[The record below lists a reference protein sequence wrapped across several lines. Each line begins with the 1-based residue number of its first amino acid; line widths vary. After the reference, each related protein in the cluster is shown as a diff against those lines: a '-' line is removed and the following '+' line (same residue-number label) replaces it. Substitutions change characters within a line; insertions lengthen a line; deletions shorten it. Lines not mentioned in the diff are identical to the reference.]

1 MNDRGSIESIL
12 KMERIVFDRIEF
24 NREGF
29 KNDNEI
35 ELQFEVGV
43 PNLKNVKN
51 INIYKVSLGAKGDKR
66 GEYNLEVCITGFF
79 TFQEANDLDD
89 QRKENLL
96 SKNAVAIL
104 MPYLRSQ
111 ITLLTAQPEVDTV
124 VLPVFNIINMLNK
137 R

>member
-1 MNDRGSIESIL
+1 MNGKGSIESVL

-24 NREGF
+24 NRIGF

-35 ELQFEVGV
+35 ELQFTLGV
-43 PNLKNVKN
+43 SSGKDVKDVKD
-51 INIYKVSLGAKGDKR
+51 INIYKVSLGAKGNKR
-66 GEYNLEVCITGFF
+66 EEYMLEVSITGFF

-96 SKNAVAIL
+96 SRNAVAIL

-124 VLPVFNIINMLNK
+124 VLPVFNVNNML
-137 R
+137 

>member
-79 TFQEANDLDD
+79 TF
-89 QRKENLL
+89 
-96 SKNAVAIL
+96 
-104 MPYLRSQ
+104 
-111 ITLLTAQPEVDTV
+111 
-124 VLPVFNIINMLNK
+124 II
-137 R
+137 

>member
-1 MNDRGSIESIL
+1 MNGKGSIESVL

-24 NREGF
+24 NRIGF

-35 ELQFEVGV
+35 ELQFTLGV
-43 PNLKNVKN
+43 SNGKD
-51 INIYKVSLGAKGDKR
+51 INIYKVSLGAKGNKR
-66 GEYNLEVCITGFF
+66 EEYMLEVSITGFF

-89 QRKENLL
+89 QRKKNLL
-96 SKNAVAIL
+96 SRNAVAIL

-124 VLPVFNIINMLNK
+124 ILPVFNVNNMLE
-137 R
+137 

>member
-1 MNDRGSIESIL
+1 MNGKGSIESVL

-24 NREGF
+24 NRIGF

-35 ELQFEVGV
+35 ELQFTLGV
-43 PNLKNVKN
+43 SNGKDVKD
-51 INIYKVSLGAKGDKR
+51 INIYKVSLGAKGNKKE
-66 GEYNLEVCITGFF
+66 EYMLEVSITGFF

-89 QRKENLL
+89 QHKENLL

-124 VLPVFNIINMLNK
+124 VLPVFNVNNML
-137 R
+137 